1 MLFGGVDVVG
11 DIEREPLDRDL
22 DLLLDPNLDLE
33 GKKDIDEDID
43 EDDIGQRR

>member
-33 GKKDIDEDID
+33 GKKDLMKITSDNVNEI
-43 EDDIGQRR
+43 

>member
-1 MLFGGVDVVG
+1 MLFDWLDVVG

-33 GKKDIDEDID
+33 GKKDLDEDN
-43 EDDIGQRR
+43 IGQCK